1 MPELFS
7 NTSPLLVFLVI
18 AGIGFVFLLV
28 SLVVGDLFDSFGFDT
43 GVDGGADGHALL
55 DSRVI
60 SVFVTSFGGFG
71 AIGIQMGLSIVTSS
85 LIGLAG
91 GVVLGGIVSV
101 FARFLYKQQS
111 SSSVGT
117 AQMVGRTAQVTVSIA
132 PGNLGQVSCRVG
144 EERIEK
150 LARSRDNLEIK
161 AGAMV
166 RVEEVAGDSVIVSPY
181 TDDSPSLQAGRGAAH
196 STRKRA

>member
-1 MPELFS
+1 VPEFLS
-7 NTSPLLVFLVI
+7 NISSLMVFLAI
-18 AGIGFVFLLV
+18 AAIGFIFLLV
-28 SLVVGDLFDSFGFDT
+28 SLVLGDIFDSFGIDS
-43 GVDGGADGHALL
+43 GLDGGTDGHGLL

-71 AIGIQMGLSIVTSS
+71 AIGIQMGLGIVASS

-91 GVVLGGIVSV
+91 GVVLGGVVSL

-111 SSSVGT
+111 SSSVGA
-117 AQMVGRTAQVTVSIA
+117 AQMIGRTAQVIVSIA
-132 PGNLGQVSCRVG
+132 PGSLGQVSCRVG

-150 LARSRDNLEIK
+150 LARSKDNLEIK

-166 RVEEVAGDSVIVSPY
+166 RVEEIAGDSVIVSPY
-181 TDDSPSLQAGRGAAH
+181 TE
-196 STRKRA
+196 K